1 MSKVID
7 PKSFI
12 IGVLSAI
19 VVCMAM
25 GADRLVTEESLKE
38 TREFAKRYI
47 KEHYTSQTFDNWD
60 TEQFW
65 HIKITETRGILPGDQ
80 IKVKGWQPFGVTELR
95 NDRFLYHYR
104 RPRVNS
110 VKD

>member
-1 MSKVID
+1 MPKSID
-7 PKSFI
+7 PKSFT

-25 GADRLVTEESLKE
+25 GADRSDAIDEAVKE
-38 TREFAKRYI
+38 YI
-47 KEHYTSQTFDNWD
+47 KNTYTSQTFDNWD

-65 HIKITETRGILPGDQ
+65 AIKKTSKTGDVPGDQ
-80 IKVKGWQPFGVTELR
+80 ISLKGWQPFAVTELR
-95 NDRFLYHYR
+95 NNNFLYHYR
-104 RPRVNS
+104 RPAVNS